1 MLVLGKEKK
10 QTNKQTEKS
19 LASEQRHKLPVSG
32 MKQKIIIKEPAE
44 TKGGTMNNLQS

>member
-1 MLVLGKEKK
+1 MTQSAGPWKRKK
-10 QTNKQTEKS
+10 KTEKS